1 MSSKSVPV
9 EFDKATIRL
18 SPGLV
23 TGFLLYWRKIDAI
36 GAVGGDDEGRD
47 SDEEEDSHGVDPA
60 EREFLDLIENQYE
73 VNSSTHIIASFIIYS
88 LSVW

>member
-23 TGFLLYWRKIDAI
+23 TGFLLAVEIDAI

-47 SDEEEDSHGVDPA
+47 SDEEEDSHRGDLA
-60 EREFLDLIENQYE
+60 KREFLD
-73 VNSSTHIIASFIIYS
+73 
-88 LSVW
+88 